1 MLQVFSASTE
11 EDSMYAVIRRYETS
25 AGAIQG
31 LVKRV
36 SGQFADRIP
45 GQVGSVLY
53 TAIDTGHGTATTVTF
68 FPDEES
74 ARRSAEAV
82 GQVQRSLSEFGV
94 VEKEVIQ
101 GEVLLSRANEAVV
114 RSVDPE

>member
-1 MLQVFSASTE
+1 
-11 EDSMYAVIRRYETS
+11 MYAVIRRYETS

-53 TAIDTGHGTATTVTF
+53 TAIDTGDGTATTVTF

-82 GQVQRSLSEFGV
+82 SQVQKSLGDDFGV

-101 GEVLLSRANEAVV
+101 GKILVSRANEAVV
-114 RSVDPE
+114 RPVDPE